1 MSASTISTT
10 PVLVEITV
18 STNAGGGIVTS
29 TTTVLVETTGPGG
42 IPVPSSAT
50 SMPTLNP
57 SSSVTPTSY
66 SNQNVISNSTRPP
79 TGSTQSTSTQSTA
92 LPAATPI
99 GKCVPPPDENG
110 FNTRPDPVIHSDKM
124 IHPQVEQP
132 RGSSSSPPESGST
145 SALPTPAEQALAT
158 MAEEI
163 RLLRG
168 QFQRLEFERNMSGI
182 EGAEEQP
189 PEYATG

>member
-1 MSASTISTT
+1 MATFVVLLVCVAALLIRRRRTSRRNEAPHPLWATTESA
-10 PVLVEITV
+10 L
-18 STNAGGGIVTS
+18 
-29 TTTVLVETTGPGG
+29 L
-42 IPVPSSAT
+42 
-50 SMPTLNP
+50 
-57 SSSVTPTSY
+57 
-66 SNQNVISNSTRPP
+66 Q
-79 TGSTQSTSTQSTA
+79 
-92 LPAATPI
+92 
-99 GKCVPPPDENG
+99 PPDENG

-124 IHPQVEQP
+124 IHPQVQQP